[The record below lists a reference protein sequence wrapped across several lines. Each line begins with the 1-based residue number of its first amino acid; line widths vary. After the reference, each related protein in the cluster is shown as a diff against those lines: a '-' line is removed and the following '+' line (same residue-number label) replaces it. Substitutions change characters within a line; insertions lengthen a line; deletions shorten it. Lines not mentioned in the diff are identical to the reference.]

1 MNRLL
6 ARQIKRVCG
15 LNEAEFSE
23 SLSELRRLM
32 EREEGHPGALRLAAG
47 LEALMNRVGSS
58 YEQNERDLELRD
70 RSLRLSSEELTRT
83 NDQLRAAADR
93 QRVVIESLRATA
105 NQLLS
110 LTDHEEIGKDD
121 AGLEQLTQL
130 MSSLVEDYL
139 KAQASLNEVNAQ
151 LVRQKFALDEHAIVS
166 ITDTAGR
173 ILYANDK
180 FCSIS
185 GFEREELL
193 GADHRIVNSGHHS
206 KAFFREFWRTI
217 ASGEVWNGEICNRS
231 KDGHFYW
238 VAATVVP
245 FLDERG
251 KPVQYIAIRTDITP
265 QKILEEQLR
274 SSRKFLESLTE
285 SMGEGVYALDDAG
298 LCTFFNHEAERL
310 LGWSRDE
317 MLGRHFHGTVHY
329 QDGVGE
335 ALPATLCPVWLRNRA
350 GESYRSE
357 EDHFTHR
364 SGRIFPISIVAVPL
378 KEEGRIVGSV
388 AVFQDITARKA
399 VEDQLKSAMRT
410 AEAAS
415 RAKSDFLA
423 NMSHEIRTPMNAI
436 IGMSHLALS
445 TELNPRQKDYVAK
458 IHTSA
463 KALLRI
469 LNDILDFS
477 KIEAGRL
484 ELEDVI
490 FRMDEVL
497 ETVTTLI
504 APKAHEKGL
513 ELLCSRGVGVP
524 QQVRGDPLRLQQVL
538 LNLLG
543 NAMKFTTRGE
553 VELRVEVAS
562 RLGAKVELRFLVRDT
577 GIGIRPEQVEH
588 LFESFTQADSSTTRQ
603 FGGTGL
609 GLAISRR
616 LVELMGGGITARGQP
631 NVGSE
636 FIFTVVMGVMEEDR
650 GIFQPQPELRGL
662 RVGLAMDNPRGR
674 EILLELLHSLTFR
687 VGLEREG
694 TVHSVGVEWLEKPD
708 LLVIDAHYAHQDGL
722 DWLRRVRERPGYG
735 RLPAVV
741 LCPQPEMVNMQEW
754 CGSIPET
761 RPLPKPVTASQL
773 FDAVAELFGAAP
785 TRQMRHLIQDGAALV
800 GFRELSGKRVLLTE
814 DNVVNQQV
822 AVDLLEMV
830 GIVVEVAGNGAD
842 AVEMLRRNRYDVVLM
857 DVQMPVMDGYEATR
871 RIRGELKLDLPV
883 IAMTANAMVGDR
895 ERSLQSGMNDHV
907 AKPIDPQHLYRT
919 LHRWLV
925 KGTPP
930 QENTGRDA
938 EKTAPGEDIHP
949 MPPDVPGID
958 MTVALQRCAGS
969 RALLWRLL
977 HRFVVD
983 QNGAIDRLREVWDRG
998 ESGEAVRLAHTLKGL
1013 AGSLGA
1019 EELRVAAQNLEHGLG
1034 GTPEAVPE
1042 LLSAVDAILCPLLVA
1057 LKALPDPGSQAGVKS
1072 ISPRSVTSAE
1082 ALLELLGPLREPIRT
1097 RQPKSC
1103 QTRLEQLESLDLP
1116 PAMRSRVSELVK
1128 MIRKYRF
1135 REAEQALEALLNAS
1149 SPVAP

>member
-15 LNEAEFSE
+15 LNETDFSE
-23 SLSELRRLM
+23 SVAELRRLM
-32 EREEGHPGALRLAAG
+32 DREEGHPGARRLVAG
-47 LEALMNRVGSS
+47 LEEVMNRVGSS

-83 NDQLRAAADR
+83 NDQLRAEADR
-93 QRVVIESLRATA
+93 QLVVIESLRATA
-105 NQLLS
+105 NRLLS

-121 AGLEQLTQL
+121 AGLEQLTLL
-130 MSSLVEDYL
+130 MRSLVEDYL

-151 LVRQKFALDEHAIVS
+151 LVRQKFALDQHAIVS

-173 ILYANDK
+173 IRYANDK
-180 FCSIS
+180 FCLIS
-185 GFEREELL
+185 GYERDELL
-193 GADHRIVNSGHHS
+193 DEDHRIVNSGHHPKS
-206 KAFFREFWRTI
+206 FFKEFWRTI
-217 ASGEVWNGEICNRS
+217 AAGEVWNGEICNRAKS
-231 KDGHFYW
+231 GQLYW

-251 KPVQYIAIRTDITP
+251 KPVQYIAIRTDITA
-265 QKILEEQLR
+265 QKALEEQLR

-285 SMGEGVYALDDAG
+285 SMGEGVYALDG
-298 LCTFFNHEAERL
+298 EGRCTFFNREAERL
-310 LGWSRDE
+310 LGWSHGE
-317 MLGRHFHGTVHY
+317 MLGRHFHNTVHY
-329 QDGVGE
+329 QDGAGE
-335 ALPATLCPVWLRNRA
+335 ALPAISCPVWLKNRA
-350 GESYRSE
+350 GENYRSE

-364 SGRIFPISIVAVPL
+364 SGRIFPIAIVAVPL
-378 KEEGRIVGSV
+378 KEEGRIIGSV
-388 AVFQDITARKA
+388 AVFQDISERQRIQMALKESEARLSIALSASNTGFWDWNPQTDTAYFSDEWFGMLGLSKGEFPENGATWLALIHPEDMGQVDARLKDHFADPLRPYEVEFRMRHRDGGWKWILASGRVTGRDAMGRVTRMTGIHKDISERKA
-399 VEDQLKSAMRT
+399 VEEQLKTAMRS

-497 ETVTTLI
+497 ETVTTLV

-513 ELLCSRGVGVP
+513 ELLCSRGIGVP

-543 NAMKFTTRGE
+543 NALKFTTSGE

-616 LVELMGGGITARGQP
+616 LVALMGGGITARGKP

-662 RVGLAMDNPRGR
+662 RVGLAVDNPRGR
-674 EILLELLHSLTFR
+674 EILLELLQSLTFR
-687 VGLEREG
+687 ICLEREG
-694 TVHSVGVEWLEKPD
+694 SLHSVGVEWLEKPD

-722 DWLRRVRERPGYG
+722 AWLRQLRERPGCG
-735 RLPAVV
+735 RMPAVL

-754 CGSIPET
+754 CGGIPET

-800 GFRELSGKRVLLTE
+800 GFRELSGRKVLLTE

-830 GIVVEVAGNGAD
+830 GIAVEVAGNGAD

-907 AKPIDPQHLYRT
+907 A
-919 LHRWLV
+919 
-925 KGTPP
+925 
-930 QENTGRDA
+930 
-938 EKTAPGEDIHP
+938 
-949 MPPDVPGID
+949 
-958 MTVALQRCAGS
+958 
-969 RALLWRLL
+969 
-977 HRFVVD
+977 
-983 QNGAIDRLREVWDRG
+983 
-998 ESGEAVRLAHTLKGL
+998 
-1013 AGSLGA
+1013 
-1019 EELRVAAQNLEHGLG
+1019 
-1034 GTPEAVPE
+1034 
-1042 LLSAVDAILCPLLVA
+1042 
-1057 LKALPDPGSQAGVKS
+1057 
-1072 ISPRSVTSAE
+1072 
-1082 ALLELLGPLREPIRT
+1082 
-1097 RQPKSC
+1097 
-1103 QTRLEQLESLDLP
+1103 
-1116 PAMRSRVSELVK
+1116 
-1128 MIRKYRF
+1128 
-1135 REAEQALEALLNAS
+1135 
-1149 SPVAP
+1149 

>member
-1 MNRLL
+1 MHRLL

-15 LNEAEFSE
+15 VSESEFSE
-23 SLSELRRLM
+23 ALAELRRM
-32 EREEGHPGALRLAAG
+32 TGGEASSSAGRVVSG
-47 LEALMNRVGSS
+47 LEELMTRVGLS
-58 YEQNERDLELRD
+58 YDQSERDLELRD

-83 NDQLRAAADR
+83 NDQLRAEAER
-93 QRVVIESLRATA
+93 QLRVIESLRATA
-105 NQLLS
+105 NRLLS
-110 LTDHEEIGKDD
+110 LTEHDEIGKDD
-121 AGLEQLTQL
+121 AGLEQLTVL
-130 MSSLVEDYL
+130 MASLVEDYL
-139 KAQASLNEVNAQ
+139 KAQASLNEINAQ
-151 LVRQKFALDEHAIVS
+151 LVRQKFALDQHAIVS

-185 GFEREELL
+185 GFERDELL
-193 GADHRIVNSGHHS
+193 GKDHRTVNSGHHPKS
-206 KAFFREFWRTI
+206 FFAQFWRTI
-217 ASGEVWNGEICNRS
+217 AAGGVWNGEICNRA
-231 KDGHFYW
+231 KAGHLYW

-245 FLDERG
+245 FLDEYG
-251 KPVQYIAIRTDITP
+251 KPVQYIAIRTDITA
-265 QKILEEQLR
+265 QKNLEDQLR
-274 SSRKFLESLTE
+274 ASRKFMESLTG
-285 SMGEGVYALDDAG
+285 SMGEGVYALDG
-298 LCTFFNHEAERL
+298 EGHCTFFNREAEQL
-310 LGWSRDE
+310 LGWSRAQ
-317 MLGRHFHGTVHY
+317 MLGRHFHNTVHY
-329 QDGVGE
+329 QTGDGE
-335 ALPATLCPVWLRNRA
+335 SLPATSCPVWLKNRA
-350 GESYRSE
+350 GETYRSE
-357 EDHFTHR
+357 EDHFTSQ

-378 KEEGRIVGSV
+378 KEEGQIVGSV
-388 AVFQDITARKA
+388 AVFQDISVRKA
-399 VEDQLKSAMRT
+399 VEEKLKAAMLS

-497 ETVTTLI
+497 ETVTTLV

-513 ELLCSRGVGVP
+513 ELLCSRGLGVP

-543 NAMKFTTRGE
+543 NALKFTTSGE

-562 RLGAKVELRFLVRDT
+562 RLGAKVELRFSVRDT

-616 LVELMGGGITARGQP
+616 LVELMGGGITARGKP
-631 NVGSE
+631 DVGSE
-636 FIFTVVMGVMEEDR
+636 FLFTVVMGVMEEDR

-662 RVGLAMDNPRGR
+662 RVGLAVDNPRGR
-674 EILLELLHSLTFR
+674 EILLELLQSLTFR
-687 VGLEREG
+687 ICLERPG
-694 TVHSVGVEWLEKPD
+694 TVQSAGVEWLDKPD
-708 LLVIDAHYAHQDGL
+708 LLVIDAHYAQLDGL
-722 DWLRRVRERPGYG
+722 EWLRGVRERVGYANM
-735 RLPAVV
+735 PAVV
-741 LCPQPEMVNMQEW
+741 LCPQPEMVGMQEW
-754 CGSIPET
+754 CGGMRET
-761 RPLPKPVTASQL
+761 RSLAKPVTASQL

-800 GFRELSGKRVLLTE
+800 GFRELSGRRILLTE

-830 GIVVEVAGNGAD
+830 GIVAEVAGNGAD
-842 AVEMLRRNRYDVVLM
+842 AVEMLRRNQYDVVLM

-919 LHRWLV
+919 LHRWLTRD
-925 KGTPP
+925 GTGAATPLQEEAKPAVREELHPLPP
-930 QENTGRDA
+930 PVA
-938 EKTAPGEDIHP
+938 
-949 MPPDVPGID
+949 GID
-958 MTVALQRCAGS
+958 MEVALQRCAGS
-969 RALLWRLL
+969 PGLLWRLL
-977 HRFVVD
+977 RRFAVD
-983 QNGAIDRLREVWDRG
+983 QNGAIERLREVWDRG

-1019 EELRVAAQNLEHGLG
+1019 EELRVAAQNLEHGLA
-1034 GTPEAVPE
+1034 GTPESAFE
-1042 LLSAVDAILCPLLVA
+1042 LMAAVDGILQPLLQA
-1057 LKALPDPGSQAGVKS
+1057 LAELPDPRGAQGADKPPES
-1072 ISPRSVTSAE
+1072 RRLTSE
-1082 ALLELLGPLREPIRT
+1082 EELQSLLQPLREPIRA
-1097 RQPKSC
+1097 RQPKAC
-1103 QTRLEQLESLDLP
+1103 QTQIEQLEKLDLSP
-1116 PAMRSRVSELVK
+1116 VVRSRVSELIT

-1135 REAEQALEALLNAS
+1135 REAEQALNVLLELSNG
-1149 SPVAP
+1149 